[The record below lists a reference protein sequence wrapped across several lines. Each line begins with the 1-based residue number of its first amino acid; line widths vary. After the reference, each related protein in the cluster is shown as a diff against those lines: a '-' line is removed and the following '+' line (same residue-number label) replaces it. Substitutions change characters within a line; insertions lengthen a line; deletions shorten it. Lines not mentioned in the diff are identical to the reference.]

1 LKIAQLTYFEFGKN
15 AKSITPYLFTCL
27 LMEKVEFIYLSQ
39 EEIVDLEIP
48 MKTVIDLV
56 EKGLFEHGHQR
67 VENPPKPGIH
77 SKPDAFIHAMPAY
90 YRSLG
95 IGGLKWVSGYPSNRA
110 LGLPQIAGLMI
121 VNDMETGMPL
131 AVMDCRWITAVR
143 TAAVSAITAKYCA
156 KEDTSSL
163 GVVGCGVQ
171 GRMNLVAFK
180 EVIPD
185 LSDIS
190 VFDINKDAMKRYKE
204 DYEKELGVKIEITD
218 NVKDAVNGKDMIL
231 TATQRLP
238 EPLIRNE
245 WFKPGCLGF
254 GLEASRAWYGD
265 AILEADKFITDS
277 WDQTVFFYEHGA
289 FPDGLP
295 KLYAELGEIV
305 AGIKPG
311 RERMEERILAINI
324 GLALE
329 DVIVADHVYEITK
342 DGPYKKLELMKS
354 NF

>member
-1 LKIAQLTYFEFGKN
+1 MGLN
-15 AKSITPYLFTCL
+15 
-27 LMEKVEFIYLSQ
+27 
-39 EEIVDLEIP
+39 IP
-48 MKTVIDLV
+48 MSKVIELV
-56 EKGLFEHGHQR
+56 EKGLYEHGNKR

-90 YRSLG
+90 YEALH

-110 LGLPQIAGLMI
+110 VDLPQIAGLMI

-131 AVMDCRWITAVR
+131 AVMDCRWITAMR

-156 KEDTSSL
+156 MEGTRTL

-180 EVIPD
+180 EVIPELD
-185 LSDIS
+185 EVG
-190 VFDINKDAMKRYKE
+190 VFDINPDAMKRYKA
-204 DYEKELGVKIEITD
+204 DFEKELGININIASSVEE
-218 NVKDAVNGKDMIL
+218 AVNGKDMIL
-231 TATQRLP
+231 TATQRLK
-238 EPLIRNE
+238 EPLVRNE

-265 AILEADKFITDS
+265 AILGADKFITDS
-277 WDQTVFFYEHGA
+277 WDQTVHFYEHGA

-295 KLYAELGEIV
+295 TLYSELGEVV

-311 RERMEERILAINI
+311 RDTQEERILAISI

-329 DVIVADHVYEITK
+329 DVIVADYIYQTVK
-342 DGPYKKLELMKS
+342 DGDHQRLTLMKDT
-354 NF
+354 F

>member
-1 LKIAQLTYFEFGKN
+1 MN
-15 AKSITPYLFTCL
+15 R
-27 LMEKVEFIYLSQ
+27 VEFIYLSQ
-39 EEIVDLEIP
+39 EDILELNMP
-48 MKTVIDLV
+48 MRKVIDLV
-56 EKGLFEHGHQR
+56 ELGLSEHGHGR

-90 YRSLG
+90 YRRLG

-110 LGLPQIAGLMI
+110 LGLPQIAGLMV
-121 VNDMETGMPL
+121 VNSMETGVPL

-156 KEDTSSL
+156 KRGTESL

-171 GRMNLVAFK
+171 GRMTLTAFK
-180 EVIPD
+180 EVLPALKTVRVYD
-185 LSDIS
+185 VSRE
-190 VFDINKDAMKRYKE
+190 AMDRYKADFE
-204 DYEKELGVKIEITD
+204 RLGVEITVCD
-218 NVKDAVNGKDMIL
+218 SVRSAVDGMDMIL

-238 EPLIRNE
+238 EPLVKNE

-265 AILEADKFITDS
+265 TILGANKFITDS
-277 WDQTVFFYEHGA
+277 WDQTIHFHEQGA

-305 AGIKPG
+305 AGKKRG
-311 RERMEERILAINI
+311 RHSQEERILAINI

-329 DVIVADHVYEITK
+329 DVIVANHVYELVK
-342 DGPYKKLELMKS
+342 DRGDVRRLTLMEED
-354 NF
+354 F

>member
-1 LKIAQLTYFEFGKN
+1 MN
-15 AKSITPYLFTCL
+15 R
-27 LMEKVEFIYLSQ
+27 VEFIYLSQ
-39 EEIVDLEIP
+39 EDILELNVP
-48 MKTVIDLV
+48 MRKVIDLV
-56 EKGLFEHGHQR
+56 ELGLSEHGHGR

-90 YRSLG
+90 YRRLG

-110 LGLPQIAGLMI
+110 LGLPQIAGLMV
-121 VNDMETGMPL
+121 VNSMETGVPL

-156 KEDTSSL
+156 KRGTESL

-171 GRMNLVAFK
+171 GRMTLTAFK
-180 EVIPD
+180 EVLPALKTVRVYD
-185 LSDIS
+185 VSRE
-190 VFDINKDAMKRYKE
+190 AMDRYKADFE
-204 DYEKELGVKIEITD
+204 RLGVEITVCD
-218 NVKDAVNGKDMIL
+218 SVRSAVDGMDMIL

-238 EPLIRNE
+238 EPLVKNE

-265 AILEADKFITDS
+265 TILGANKFITDS
-277 WDQTVFFYEHGA
+277 WDQTIHFHEQGA

-305 AGIKPG
+305 AGKKRG
-311 RERMEERILAINI
+311 RHSQEERILAINI

-329 DVIVADHVYEITK
+329 DVIVANHVYELVK
-342 DGPYKKLELMKS
+342 DRGDVRRLTLMEED
-354 NF
+354 F

>member
-1 LKIAQLTYFEFGKN
+1 LKR
-15 AKSITPYLFTCL
+15 
-27 LMEKVEFIYLSQ
+27 VDFIYLSQ
-39 EEIVDLEIP
+39 EDVLKLEIP
-48 MKTVIDLV
+48 MGKVIELV
-56 EKGLFEHGHQR
+56 ELGLGEHGHGR

-90 YRSLG
+90 YEGLG

-131 AVMDCRWITAVR
+131 AVMDCRWITAMR

-156 KEDTSSL
+156 KEGTESL
-163 GVVGCGVQ
+163 GVIGCGVQ

-180 EVIPD
+180 EVIPGLD
-185 LSDIS
+185 TVR
-190 VFDINKDAMKRYKE
+190 VFDINPGAMRRMKDDFEA
-204 DYEKELGVKIEITD
+204 ELGLEITPCD
-218 NVKDAVNGKDMIL
+218 GVESAVDGGDMIL
-231 TATQRLP
+231 TATQRLK
-238 EPLIRNE
+238 EPLVRDE

-265 AILEADKFITDS
+265 AILGADKFITDS
-277 WDQTVFFYEHGA
+277 WDQTVHFYEQGA

-295 KLYAELGEIV
+295 ELYAELGEVV
-305 AGIKPG
+305 ARVKPG
-311 RERMEERILAINI
+311 RDSQEERILAINI

-329 DVIVADHVYEITK
+329 DVIVADHIYQIAK
-342 DGPYKKLELMKS
+342 DGDYQRLTLMKED
-354 NF
+354 F

>member
-1 LKIAQLTYFEFGKN
+1 
-15 AKSITPYLFTCL
+15 
-27 LMEKVEFIYLSQ
+27 MEKVEFIYLSQ
-39 EEIVDLEIP
+39 EEILDLDIP
-48 MKTVIDLV
+48 MSKIIELV
-56 EKGLFEHGHQR
+56 EQGLYEHGHQR

-90 YRSLG
+90 YRQLG
-95 IGGLKWVSGYPSNRA
+95 IGGLKWVSGYPTNRK
-110 LGLPQIAGLMI
+110 LGLPQIAGLML

-156 KEDTSSL
+156 KEDTTSL

-171 GRMNLVAFK
+171 GRMNIVALK
-180 EVIPD
+180 EVVPD
-185 LSDIS
+185 LHDVG
-190 VFDINKDAMKRYKE
+190 VFDINPEAMKRYKE
-204 DYEKELGVKIEITD
+204 DFEKELDVSIKPATSVKE
-218 NVKDAVNGKDMIL
+218 AVNGKDMIL

-238 EPLIRNE
+238 EPLVKNE

-265 AILEADKFITDS
+265 AILECDKFITDS
-277 WDQTVFFYEHGA
+277 WDQTVYFYEHGA

-295 KLYAELGEIV
+295 TLHAELGEVV
-305 AGIKPG
+305 AGVKPG
-311 RERMEERILAINI
+311 RESDKERILAINI

-329 DVIVADHVYEITK
+329 DVIVADYI
-342 DGPYKKLELMKS
+342 YKVAKGGDYQRLTLMES
-354 NF
+354 DF

>member
-1 LKIAQLTYFEFGKN
+1 
-15 AKSITPYLFTCL
+15 
-27 LMEKVEFIYLSQ
+27 MEKVEFIYLSQ
-39 EEIVDLEIP
+39 EEILDLNIP
-48 MKTVIDLV
+48 MKKIIELV
-56 EKGLFEHGHQR
+56 EQGLFEHGHKR

-77 SKPDAFIHAMPAY
+77 SKSDAFIHAMPAY
-90 YRSLG
+90 YESLG

-121 VNDMETGMPL
+121 VNYMETGMPL

-171 GRMNLVAFK
+171 GRMNLVALK
-180 EVIPD
+180 EVTPE
-185 LSDIS
+185 LNEIS
-190 VFDINKDAMKRYKE
+190 VFDISKEAMKRYKQ
-204 DYEKELGVKIEITD
+204 DFEKELDVNIEITD
-218 NVKDAVNGKDMIL
+218 NVRAAVDGKDMIL

-265 AILEADKFITDS
+265 AILEANKFITDS
-277 WDQTVFFYEHGA
+277 WDQTVYFYEHGA

-295 KLYAELGEIV
+295 TLHAELGEVV
-305 AGIKPG
+305 AGVKSG
-311 RERMEERILAINI
+311 RESPEERILAINI

-329 DVIVADHVYEITK
+329 DVIVANHIYKVAEK
-342 DGPYKKLELMKS
+342 GEYKKLILMES
-354 NF
+354 DF

>member
-1 LKIAQLTYFEFGKN
+1 MKKI
-15 AKSITPYLFTCL
+15 
-27 LMEKVEFIYLSQ
+27 EFIYLSQ
-39 EEIVDLEIP
+39 EEVLALNIP
-48 MKTVIDLV
+48 MSKIIELV
-56 EKGLFEHGHQR
+56 EKGMYEHGHKR

-77 SKPDAFIHAMPAY
+77 SKSDAFIHAMPAY
-90 YRSLG
+90 YQALG

-156 KEDTSSL
+156 VEDTDSL

-171 GRMNLVAFK
+171 GRMNIVALK
-180 EVIPD
+180 EVIPS
-185 LSDIS
+185 LEHIS
-190 VFDINKDAMKRYKE
+190 VFDISKEAMQRYKT
-204 DYEKELGVKIEITD
+204 DFEKQLGVEIKTT
-218 NVKDAVNGKDMIL
+218 NSVKEAVNGKDMIL

-238 EPLIRNE
+238 EPLVHNE

-265 AILEADKFITDS
+265 AILGADKFITDS
-277 WDQTVFFYEHGA
+277 WDQTVYFYEHGA

-305 AGIKPG
+305 ASLKPG
-311 RERMEERILAINI
+311 RENPTERILAINI

-329 DVIVADHVYEITK
+329 DVIVADYVYKVAK
-342 DGPYKKLELMKS
+342 DGDHKLLTLMES
-354 NF
+354 DF